1 MAFSSWFSQTY
12 PPAPTFSEDDIPRQN
27 GKVFMV
33 TGGNDGVGLA
43 LIKLLYPT
51 GATIY
56 MASRS
61 RSRAKKAISEI
72 TSTDPSG
79 TARLKFLHID
89 LADLPTVHSAAAT
102 FSAQEE
108 RLDIL
113 WNNAGVAVQPFGAK
127 TKQGIEV
134 HMGVNVVAHLLLV
147 KLLLPKLRFAA
158 ASSRKNG
165 TRVIWTS
172 SHLME
177 LKAPVGGVNLADVEN
192 GGVRDVQV
200 NYGASKAANWM
211 VSHECGR
218 RYGRDGIISVCQNP
232 GNLTTKVWD
241 GQPWWVMCVVNT
253 YLHPP
258 KMGAYT
264 ELFAGFSEEITERHQ
279 GAYVIPWGRVQEG
292 NPRRDIYTALE
303 EGMGRVLWEWCERKI
318 EGCC

>member
-192 GGVRDVQV
+192 GGRL
-200 NYGASKAANWM
+200 S
-211 VSHECGR
+211 E
-218 RYGRDGIISVCQNP
+218 P
-232 GNLTTKVWD
+232 GESDDEGLGWTA
-241 GQPWWVMCVVNT
+241 
-253 YLHPP
+253 L
-258 KMGAYT
+258 MGAYT

-279 GAYVIPWGRVQEG
+279 GKELRK
-292 NPRRDIYTALE
+292 PRFDQNSHPFTSRLDARCDL
-303 EGMGRVLWEWCERKI
+303 I
-318 EGCC
+318 EVTIHIGSIGFE